1 MSFAPASHLVPGTP
15 PLLNGRELSH
25 SSFSAPEAGD
35 LQHFA
40 APGLRLWDRKPF
52 QLELYEREEKKNV
65 ESLAGILALETHKFP
80 SVQVFVKLVRF
91 SFNSSPRPQ
100 PPPRPVISS
109 TPSQIPPER
118 GPVLARSAEAKARNG
133 DSSFFFGHLVCRNPA
148 QVLEHLPTRG
158 RRRPDGSYVSSPVT
172 PPALQFLPSCPAALL
187 GGVLAKAL
195 MCVPESVKVMAPH
208 PLLRPFREVRDVPV
222 RFFLGPPTSIASSG
236 NAAEENLCRAVHHSW
251 PFVLKNQWP

>member
-1 MSFAPASHLVPGTP
+1 MG
-15 PLLNGRELSH
+15 
-25 SSFSAPEAGD
+25 PEAVSTGT
-35 LQHFA
+35 
-40 APGLRLWDRKPF
+40 LRKR
-52 QLELYEREEKKNV
+52 REKNV

-109 TPSQIPPER
+109 TPSQIPPKVGRGVGPQKCLQR

-158 RRRPDGSYVSSPVT
+158 RRRPDRSYVFSPVT
-172 PPALQFLPSCPAALL
+172 PQDPSTPVPALMLRGSTRWCARQS
-187 GGVLAKAL
+187 
-195 MCVPESVKVMAPH
+195 PH
-208 PLLRPFREVRDVPV
+208 VRP
-222 RFFLGPPTSIASSG
+222 
-236 NAAEENLCRAVHHSW
+236 
-251 PFVLKNQWP
+251 